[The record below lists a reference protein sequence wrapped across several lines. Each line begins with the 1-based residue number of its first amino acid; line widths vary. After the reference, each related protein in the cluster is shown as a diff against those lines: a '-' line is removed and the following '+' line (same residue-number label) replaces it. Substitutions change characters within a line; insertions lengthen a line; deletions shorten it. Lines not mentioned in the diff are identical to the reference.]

1 MLAEDSSDSL
11 ARNVKGKI
19 AYPQKAE
26 KWIGNSGGIGQ
37 PRHQP
42 TNIQPKPMSAETM
55 SNFASISYS
64 IK

>member
-19 AYPQKAE
+19 AYPQKVE

-42 TNIQPKPMSAETM
+42 TNLQPKPMSAETM
-55 SNFASISYS
+55 SKLASTTNTIE
-64 IK
+64 